1 MAPHKKIDLRK
12 TTTVPV
18 RRRGGVYARKAFAQ
32 APRRGDSMGKFLSGL
47 PRILKG
53 NDWRVLIEKIAAAHK
68 KKKPIIWLMGAHVI
82 KCGLAPL
89 IIDLIR
95 NGLVDLLGTN
105 GAGAIHDLE
114 VAHLGYTS
122 EDVLANL
129 QDGTF
134 GMARETAQWFADGVT
149 EAAENRIGLGE
160 GMGRALARAKPA
172 GRNDSLL
179 FAAYRR
185 NIPATV
191 HVAIGTDIVA
201 QHPNF
206 DGGAV
211 GETSHTDFKIL
222 CEVVRKLNR
231 GGVVLLF
238 GSAVLLPEVFLK
250 ALAVARNLGRVE
262 NFTTA
267 NFDMIQH
274 YRPLQNVVTRPTVA
288 SGCGLSFTGHHEFM
302 LPLLA
307 AAIKD
312 RLKI

>member
-1 MAPHKKIDLRK
+1 MAPHKKTDLAK
-12 TTTVPV
+12 ITTVPV
-18 RRRGGVYARKAFAQ
+18 RRRGGAYAKKAFAQ
-32 APRRGDSMGKFLSGL
+32 VPQRGETVEKFLSGL

-53 NDWRVLIEKIAAAHK
+53 NDWRELLEKIAAAHK
-68 KKKPIIWLMGAHVI
+68 RKKPIIWLMGAHVI
-82 KCGLAPL
+82 KCGLSPI
-89 IIDLIR
+89 IIDLIE
-95 NGLVDLLGTN
+95 NGMVDLLGTN

-122 EDVLANL
+122 EDVSANL

-149 EAAENRIGLGE
+149 AAAENEIGLGE
-160 GMGRALARAKPA
+160 GMGYALDKSKPA
-172 GRNDSLL
+172 GKGDSL
-179 FAAYRR
+179 FYTAYRQ

-206 DGGAV
+206 DAAAV
-211 GETSHTDFKIL
+211 GQTSHTDFKIL

-274 YRPLQNVVTRPTVA
+274 YRPIQNVVTRPTA
-288 SGCGLSFTGHHEFM
+288 SSGRGFSFTGHHEFM